1 MSAEDKFRSFAE
13 AHEGDSTICRGL
25 TYGDIR
31 MYFAESKA
39 REEALRAELT
49 EAKRFAREAEDEI
62 EDLRDERDRLK
73 GELAEQSQA
82 AQRRWD
88 MVNDQCQLMDKDR
101 QRILGELTEARRLLA
116 EIDRADDAGNDYEFG
131 EALMKIKASLA
142 APSPAESTG
151 VHINEAEPEDCP
163 GCIIEHEKY
172 KAQFTPVAPP
182 DDIGKHQ
189 RIDRFEAQSNARN
202 IAQHCERLERRIE
215 ILEAKAVKCKTCG
228 CTGGNGS
235 WFVTDSRGNVT
246 TTERC
251 PTCRV
256 HSSDCS
262 LDTDHVGKCEHIEH
276 DGVPAAPKPSYNIT
290 PALGGIHTAAP
301 QEQAGHAQCGL
312 CGFVAGPNHL
322 CTGAKP

>member
-1 MSAEDKFRSFAE
+1 M
-13 AHEGDSTICRGL
+13 HGVQ
-25 TYGDIR
+25 
-31 MYFAESKA
+31 
-39 REEALRAELT
+39 
-49 EAKRFAREAEDEI
+49 
-62 EDLRDERDRLK
+62 
-73 GELAEQSQA
+73 GELMSKPP
-82 AQRRWD
+82 
-88 MVNDQCQLMDKDR
+88 M
-101 QRILGELTEARRLLA
+101 
-116 EIDRADDAGNDYEFG
+116 
-131 EALMKIKASLA
+131 
-142 APSPAESTG
+142 G
-151 VHINEAEPEDCP
+151 VEPEDWAQLEREDPAMAKVLGRLAEVTVGMSC
-163 GCIIEHEKY
+163 EEKLAAMT
-172 KAQFTPVAPP
+172 KSAVDFAANAGEVAPP